1 MSRAAK
7 RFVPRSL
14 VAALRDFA
22 GLPPHSAVTYVRLR
36 IARAM
41 GVRAD
46 AVRAS
51 ETSSLLFVCHGN
63 IMRSPFAEALA
74 RARLDSASRRFVV
87 RSAGT
92 DARADRPADPR
103 AIAAAL
109 RHGISLETHRAQPL
123 TRELIEESDLI
134 CVMDHRNEAELVTR
148 YPGATAKTIL
158 LGGIDRVADQP
169 AAIPD
174 PYMLEGD
181 DVIRVYDRL
190 ASAVDALAARLARE
204 S

>member
-1 MSRAAK
+1 
-7 RFVPRSL
+7 
-14 VAALRDFA
+14 
-22 GLPPHSAVTYVRLR
+22 
-36 IARAM
+36 
-41 GVRAD
+41 
-46 AVRAS
+46 
-51 ETSSLLFVCHGN
+51 
-63 IMRSPFAEALA
+63 
-74 RARLDSASRRFVV
+74 
-87 RSAGT
+87 
-92 DARADRPADPR
+92 
-103 AIAAAL
+103 
-109 RHGISLETHRAQPL
+109 
-123 TRELIEESDLI
+123 
-134 CVMDHRNEAELVTR
+134 MDHRNEAELVTR